1 MSIRLL
7 EPAQAELDEAIGWYT
22 EQAPGL
28 GDAFLLETLKVLK
41 LIEQFPQA
49 WNPLTTGIRRCRLQR
64 FPYSVIYTLDAEAI
78 LVLAEAH
85 QHRKP
90 GYWRNRASTAP

>member
-1 MSIRLL
+1 MNIRLL
-7 EPAQAELDEAIGWYT
+7 EPAQAELDEAIAWYA

-28 GDAFLLETLKVLK
+28 GDAFLIEALKSIK

-49 WNPLTTGIRRCRLQR
+49 WHPLTPQIRRCRLKR
-64 FPYSVIYTLDAEAI
+64 FPYSLVYTLDGSEI
-78 LVLAEAH
+78 LVLAVAH

-90 GYWRNRASTAP
+90 NYWRPRLG

>member
-7 EPAQAELDEAIGWYT
+7 EPAQTELDEAIAWYA

-28 GDAFLLETLKVLK
+28 GDAFLIEALKTLR

-49 WNPLTTGIRRCRLQR
+49 WHPLTSEIRRCRLRR
-64 FPYSVIYTLDAEAI
+64 FPYSVVYTQDGLGI
-78 LVLAEAH
+78 LVLAVAH

-90 GYWRNRASTAP
+90 DYWTSRLG